1 MLMNVVYKMNA
12 SSGVQRNYN
21 DAGLDEE
28 EEEGPRDEVELLEMR
43 DQATEE
49 KICAAPDSALLKR
62 ARIGYLVKRD
72 ERNAQRRLNQHN
84 VRPAN
89 INAVLLE
96 RFEYGNQEHEASKL
110 SDAGNQSK

>member
-1 MLMNVVYKMNA
+1 MNA

-62 ARIGYLVKRD
+62 ARIGYLRRLEVKRD